1 MYVYI
6 CVKEEVYP
14 FRVHL
19 QKMKKRLLSIIT
31 SVSLLASAFSL
42 GASAAPALAGSADTA
57 TEYLPVPEI
66 ENVLSSDALHGTGG
80 PAAVTVADSAD
91 ELNTEFGTPELIEGA
106 SLMAD
111 LEGDGTEQS
120 PYLITSAKDL
130 KLMANNINTGVG
142 ADAYYKLTA
151 DIDLGG
157 EEWTPVGYVT
167 VTSETDYSTAFKGTF
182 DGDGH
187 TVSNFKI
194 TKDNT
199 AYIGFFGFVSGGTI
213 KNLTI
218 DNATVTISSSG
229 TQRHYIGLVAGRM
242 VSVKADSLSSITNC
256 TVLNSSITASSN
268 GTIYAGGISGSVV
281 PDDIRNASIFLAF
294 LYTECDI
301 SVSSAAKNQLSGN
314 PHMVV
319 AGGIIG
325 RLSSKLNSTVTAIN
339 CSTNSNIT
347 CDTSASVVAQP
358 LAGGAF
364 GDLST
369 VDENAPGTVGGTMTI
384 KSCYSKGTV
393 NAISDFF
400 PYTAGG
406 FTSQIYS
413 KQFLTIDDC
422 YSSSDV
428 NGTFLQAGGGNNNDP
443 TAGGFVGGL
452 FFENYILSYGKTV
465 RNCYASGD
473 VVDHSKNEPTVDV
486 NGNPIDYSYS
496 GGFMGWSTAGVF
508 KNCFR
513 FEAQNVVGSDIN
525 AADYDNINVL
535 SEEDSKYVD
544 KYTGFDMDKTWEMDP
559 EAEYF
564 YPTLREKMG
573 YANFVSE
580 GVSFATD
587 VFDTNGRISAPA
599 GVPKK
604 ASTID
609 KVFIFNYWSLSE
621 DGVPFNFD
629 SDTLSENTTIYAVF
643 RYVPQQYTVSF
654 INDGEYFG
662 TPVSLD
668 YGTPIKAPTGTPVKK
683 DDDKYYY
690 NFLYWSSSP
699 DGEEFDF
706 KDCTATENKSFYAVY
721 EAIDK
726 SAWTGSVAEEFSS
739 GFGTEA
745 LPYIITTADEFAL
758 LAKVINEQQDGFTNA
773 YYALGENINL
783 GGKVWAPIGL
793 SGETPF
799 SAHFNGNGYTVGNF
813 IVASN
818 QYAGLFGYVHN
829 ATIKNL
835 NVSDFV
841 ISLNPVNKTKDYN
854 MYIGGLAG
862 YIHSKDGIS
871 EISGIR
877 VSPSEFNVNAEIGN
891 YLYSGGIAG
900 HLFASPRGQT
910 LLYDSFALGE
920 ITVKNDVGYSTVG
933 GIAGK
938 LYTSTN
944 SLSYAARCYFE
955 GSISSTSVHS
965 SRVGGVAGSIDSFGS
980 KYVEAS
986 SLNAQDD
993 NDKDIMLEDCFA
1005 IANVSSYSTKY
1016 TSYVGRVVS
1025 EENSYATSV
1034 NISYVSG
1041 VTVSPVEEENKV
1053 GSITKIDNLKSA
1065 SFLSDNKNF
1074 DFENTWTFVSGY
1086 DFPVLKCM
1094 VSDKP
1099 VLRVISSSL
1108 MGGKLNAT
1116 VQVMSSEDDYT
1127 MVIGVYSKRNQLI
1140 AAKRANF
1147 TNTESAT
1154 EYSFSIDNMENAN
1167 YIIVSVVEKD
1177 SLMPLFSDVKTYF
1190 N

>member
-1 MYVYI
+1 
-6 CVKEEVYP
+6 
-14 FRVHL
+14 
-19 QKMKKRLLSIIT
+19 MKKRLLSIIT
-31 SVSLLASAFSL
+31 SVSLLTSAFCL
-42 GASAAPALAGSADTA
+42 GTSAAPALAGTADTA
-57 TEYLPVPEI
+57 TEFLPMPEI
-66 ENVLSSDALHGTGG
+66 ENIQSSDALHGTDG

-91 ELNTEFGTPELIEGA
+91 ELNTEFGTPELLEGA

-111 LEGDGTEQS
+111 LSGQGTEQS
-120 PYLITSAKDL
+120 PYLITSAEDL

-151 DIDLGG
+151 NVDLGG
-157 EEWTPVGYVT
+157 EEWTPIGYVT
-167 VTSETDYSTAFKGTF
+167 VTSGTDYSTAFRGVF
-182 DGDGH
+182 DGNGH

-199 AYIGFFGFVSGGTI
+199 AYVGFFGFVAGGTI
-213 KNLTI
+213 KNLTL
-218 DNATVTISSSG
+218 DNATITINSSG

-242 VSVKADSLSSITNC
+242 VTVKADSLSSITNC

-281 PDDIRNASIFLAF
+281 SGDYRNASIFLAF
-294 LYTECDI
+294 LNTECDI
-301 SVSSAAKNQLSGN
+301 SVSTTAKNPLSGK

-339 CSTNSNIT
+339 CSTNANIT
-347 CDTSASVVAQP
+347 CDASASAVAQP

-369 VDENAPGTVGGTMTI
+369 VDENTSGTGGTMTI
-384 KSCYSKGTV
+384 KSCHSEGTV
-393 NAISDFF
+393 TAYSDFL

-413 KQFLTIDDC
+413 TQFLTVDDG
-422 YSSSDV
+422 YSASDV
-428 NGTFLQAGGGNNNDP
+428 NGKFLQAGGGNNSDP
-443 TAGGFVGGL
+443 TAGGFVGQL
-452 FFENYILSYGKTV
+452 FFDNYVLAYGKTI

-473 VVDHSKNEPTVDV
+473 VVDLGHTETTPK
-486 NGNPIDYSYS
+486 DYSFV

-508 KNCFR
+508 ENCFR
-513 FEAQNVVGSDIN
+513 FDAQNVVGSDLN
-525 AADYDNINVL
+525 YTDYDTITVL

-544 KYTGFDMDKTWEMDP
+544 KYTGFDMEKTWEMDP

-621 DGVPFNFD
+621 DGVAFNFAG
-629 SDTLSENTTIYAVF
+629 DTLSENTTLYAVF
-643 RYVPQQYTVSF
+643 RYIPQQYTVSF
-654 INDGEYFG
+654 INEGEYFG

-668 YGTPIKAPTGTPVKK
+668 YGTPIKAPTGTPTKK
-683 DDDKYYY
+683 DTDKYYY

-706 KDCTATENKSFYAVY
+706 KDCTATENRSFYAVY

-726 SAWTGSVAEEFSS
+726 SAWTGGIAEEFGS

-758 LAKVINEQQDGFTNA
+758 LAKVINEQQNGFTEA

-793 SGETPF
+793 SDETPF
-799 SAHFNGNGYTVGNF
+799 SAHFNGNGYTVSNF

-841 ISLNPVNKTKDYN
+841 ISLSPVNKATDYN

-862 YIHSKDGIS
+862 YIHSKNGIS

-920 ITVKNDVGYSTVG
+920 ITVKNNVGYSTVG

-944 SLSYAARCYFE
+944 SLSYVTRCYFD

-965 SRVGGVAGSIDSFGS
+965 SRAGGVAGSIDSFGS
-980 KYVEAS
+980 KFVEAS
-986 SLNAQDD
+986 GLNAQEDD
-993 NDKDIMLEDCFA
+993 DKDIMLEDCFA
-1005 IANVSSYSTKY
+1005 VANVSSYSTKY
-1016 TSYVGRVVS
+1016 TTYVGRIVA

-1034 NISYVSG
+1034 NVSYVSG
-1041 VTVSPVEEENKV
+1041 VTVSPVENENKV
-1053 GSITKIDNLKSA
+1053 GSITKIANLQSA
-1065 SFLSDNKNF
+1065 TFLSENKNF

-1099 VLRVISSSL
+1099 VLKVISSSL
-1108 MGGKLNAT
+1108 MDGKLSAT
-1116 VQVMSSEDDYT
+1116 VQIMSSEDDYT
-1127 MVIGVYSKRNQLI
+1127 MVIGVYNKRTQLI
-1140 AAKRANF
+1140 AAKRASF

-1154 EYSFSIDNMENAN
+1154 EFSFSIDNMENAN

-1177 SLMPLFSDVKTYF
+1177 SLMPLFSDVKTYL